1 MTRITGA
8 FGFVSTKDD
17 RGTAGTTNRL
27 HELERSGWLESEL
40 WPQYRRDA
48 SFEHTMLV
56 LLLIN
61 EKIAAQVPN
70 VFDALSGTD
79 GNEQD
84 KDKAAA
90 DKNKNKSQQ
99 GTGSGTF
106 GIFFDGVVALAHD
119 TFGSLSLSPSSE
131 ATTSLLTWWYY
142 ESYLCFLVF
151 VYRSLESG
159 VVRACA
165 LRYVS
170 LNVWTALSPPRL
182 AEELH
187 RYPALRRHWQQLVQS
202 QQPPPSS
209 SADGGAA
216 SGKKRKTSSSSSS
229 SGDSAASAS
238 ATSSSSSAALS
249 LPEASWMAGLVQTF
263 LRTLDDI
270 VTLPTHTASSS
281 SSSALRCLERFAEL
295 LVDLLSQLSTRRFL
309 NTLLDDMHL
318 PVRCKRALAR
328 ATTTKGTSGDDPLA
342 LLRQLVLLVDAYCHF
357 EVNDQTGAELS
368 PLDTEAELHG
378 RVHRLQAAA
387 FARVQGQGTGD
398 NSSSSSLLRDLVFS
412 SPGELLRE
420 TTLRKHLDM
429 LGTAELVDLCA
440 KDLGHITQR
449 DLDTFNY
456 NRIADADASSS
467 SSLVS
472 PSQFLDQG
480 GSDGDHQGSSSNLR
494 SFVLDVM
501 VDRLCTRV
509 AGQGL
514 GNNSRGLG
522 YSSQF
527 QLEALNRL
535 SLYPSEDLLFDPH
548 LVPMDSTHRA
558 HHATATAA
566 GLASTDRP
574 LALPKLNLQFLSVKD
589 YLLRNFV
596 LYRLESAFSIR
607 EEICDAVR
615 RMGPRRSLVPGSGAS
630 TTTFGG
636 WARMA
641 VPLMAPGLSVD
652 EVSKPLLGETVPG
665 HVHATLTVDLAHF
678 ASNSEVRGEWESLR
692 EHDVVFL
699 VCCENPSPEAAA
711 AATLEQPQQQQQQGG
726 SGSGKKPSSRKSG
739 KGGGSGGGSSEEEL
753 KVFVERY
760 GVRCVRGCEI
770 FEVRDED
777 NNLLNTNAAD
787 GKR

>member
-1 MTRITGA
+1 
-8 FGFVSTKDD
+8 
-17 RGTAGTTNRL
+17 
-27 HELERSGWLESEL
+27 
-40 WPQYRRDA
+40 
-48 SFEHTMLV
+48 MLV
-56 LLLIN
+56 LLIIN

-70 VFDALSGTD
+70 VFDALSALGQEQPD
-79 GNEQD
+79 QD
-84 KDKAAA
+84 KANDKP
-90 DKNKNKSQQ
+90 KSKSQQ
-99 GTGSGTF
+99 SAGSGLF
-106 GIFFDGVVALAHD
+106 GVFFDGVVSLAHD
-119 TFGSLSLSPSSE
+119 TFGSLSLTPSSSSVSD
-131 ATTSLLTWWYY
+131 TTAASSPLLWWYY

-170 LNVWTALSPPRL
+170 LNVWTALSAPRL

-187 RYPALRRHWQQLVQS
+187 RHPALRRHWQQLMQS
-202 QQPPPSS
+202 QQPPTA
-209 SADGGAA
+209 SADGGTS

-229 SGDSAASAS
+229 SSSSTGDSAAAGTGT
-238 ATSSSSSAALS
+238 APSAASLL
-249 LPEASWMAGLVQTF
+249 LPEATWMAGLVQTF
-263 LRTLDDI
+263 LRTLEDI
-270 VTLPTHTASSS
+270 VTTPAS

-328 ATTTKGTSGDDPLA
+328 PAAGGRGNDDPLA

-387 FARVQGQGTGD
+387 FARVQGQGNDD
-398 NSSSSSLLRDLVFS
+398 NNDNNSSNSSSSSSLLRDLVFS
-412 SPGELLRE
+412 SPGELMRE
-420 TTLRKHLDM
+420 ASLRKLLDL
-429 LGTAELVDLCA
+429 LGTAELVALCGR
-440 KDLGHITQR
+440 DLGHVTQR
-449 DLDTFNY
+449 DLDMFHY
-456 NRIADADASSS
+456 QPHPDAAAASSSS

-480 GSDGDHQGSSSNLR
+480 GSDGDSSSSSSQLR

-501 VDRLCTRV
+501 VDRLCTRI

-514 GNNSRGLG
+514 GKGSNGGKGLG

-558 HHATATAA
+558 HHASTA
-566 GLASTDRP
+566 GSLASSDRP

-615 RMGPRRSLVPGSGAS
+615 RMGPRRALAPGSGAP

-641 VPLMAPGLSVD
+641 VPLMSPGLSVD

-665 HVHATLTVDLAHF
+665 HVHATVTVDLAHF
-678 ASNSEVRGEWESLR
+678 ASNSEVRAEWESLR

-711 AATLEQPQQQQQQGG
+711 AAQELQQQQGG
-726 SGSGKKPSSRKSG
+726 QGSGKKTSSRKGG
-739 KGGGSGGGSSEEEL
+739 KGSSSGSGGGGSSEEDL
-753 KVFVERY
+753 RAFVDRY

-777 NNLLNTNAAD
+777 NNLLHANAD
-787 GKR
+787 DKRYGCYCSSCCCFYRCRHHHHRHHRHRPVGSAACVVR

>member
-1 MTRITGA
+1 
-8 FGFVSTKDD
+8 
-17 RGTAGTTNRL
+17 
-27 HELERSGWLESEL
+27 
-40 WPQYRRDA
+40 
-48 SFEHTMLV
+48 MLV
-56 LLLIN
+56 MLLLN
-61 EKIAAQVPN
+61 EKIAEQVPN
-70 VFDALSGTD
+70 VFDALATLD
-79 GNEQD
+79 EGNNESNQT
-84 KDKAAA
+84 
-90 DKNKNKSQQ
+90 KNK
-99 GTGSGTF
+99 GTGSGGTF
-106 GIFFDGVVALAHD
+106 GVFFDGVVALAHD
-119 TFGSLSLSPSSE
+119 TFGSLSLTQPSSDV
-131 ATTSLLTWWYY
+131 ATSSSSSSLLLWWYY

-170 LNVWTALSPPRL
+170 LNVWTALSGPRL

-202 QQPPPSS
+202 QQPTTS
-209 SADGGAA
+209 SADGGTT
-216 SGKKRKTSSSSSS
+216 SGKKRKTSSSSSAG
-229 SGDSAASAS
+229 GDSAAAPSS
-238 ATSSSSSAALS
+238 TSLP
-249 LPEASWMAGLVQTF
+249 LPEATWMAGLVQTF
-263 LRTLDDI
+263 LRTLEEVV
-270 VTLPTHTASSS
+270 VTSPPSSSSS

-318 PVRCKRALAR
+318 PVRCRRALAR
-328 ATTTKGTSGDDPLA
+328 ATAGTSVGGSDDRLA

-387 FARVQGQGTGD
+387 FARVQGQGTENNNNNNNN
-398 NSSSSSLLRDLVFS
+398 NSGSGSGSSSLLRDLVFS
-412 SPGELLRE
+412 SPGELMRE
-420 TTLRKHLDM
+420 ASLRKHLD
-429 LGTAELVDLCA
+429 LLDTAELVGLCGPRS
-440 KDLGHITQR
+440 LGHVTQR
-449 DLDTFNY
+449 DLELFNY
-456 NRIADADASSS
+456 QDQHTNDTAV

-472 PSQFLDQG
+472 PSQFLDRG
-480 GSDGDHQGSSSNLR
+480 DGDGDTTSISGSLLR
-494 SFVLDVM
+494 SFMLDVM

-509 AGQGL
+509 AGQGP
-514 GNNSRGLG
+514 NSVGGRGLG

-558 HHATATAA
+558 HHATTIAS
-566 GLASTDRP
+566 LASTDRP

-615 RMGPRRSLVPGSGAS
+615 RMGPRRSLAPGSGAP

-641 VPLMAPGLSVD
+641 VPLMSPGLSVD

-665 HVHATLTVDLAHF
+665 HVHATVTVDLAHF
-678 ASNSEVRGEWESLR
+678 ASNSEVRGEWEGLR

-711 AATLEQPQQQQQQGG
+711 VAQELQQGQGQGQGYG
-726 SGSGKKPSSRKSG
+726 SNKKGSSRKAG
-739 KGGGSGGGSSEEEL
+739 KGSSSGSGGGSSEEEL
-753 KVFVERY
+753 RTFVERY

-777 NNLLNTNAAD
+777 NNLLHANAD
-787 GKR
+787 DKR